1 MQTVEAQGF
10 DACWQRIG
18 VQGDRTCEKLAA
30 HVHCRNCERH
40 AEAAVLLLDRYT
52 LQLQDAGG
60 GRAEAAPV
68 AATAL
73 RPALLFRVGQD
84 WLALD
89 PARLMEVA
97 PTSAIHSLPHRRNRV
112 LLGVCNVR
120 GVLVPALALGPLLG
134 LEATVAAAGPGARP
148 RHLILDAAGGA
159 LVLPVDEVDGVQAIP
174 EDLLM
179 PAHKSSSLA
188 VSRLAQ
194 YAFQWRQ
201 GSVTWLDAQRLAQ
214 TLQESL
220 G

>member
-1 MQTVEAQGF
+1 MQTVEAQDF

-18 VQGDRTCEKLAA
+18 VQGDRTCERLAV

-60 GRAEAAPV
+60 GQAEAAS
-68 AATAL
+68 AAAV

-97 PTSAIHSLPHRRNRV
+97 PTSAIHSLPHRHNRA

-134 LEATVAAAGPGARP
+134 LEAATAAVGPGARP

-159 LVLPVDEVDGVQAIP
+159 LVLPVDEVDGVLAIP

-179 PAHKSSSLA
+179 PAHKYSSLA
-188 VSRLAQ
+188 ASRLALHV
-194 YAFQWRQ
+194 FQWRQ

-214 TLQESL
+214 AMQESL
-220 G
+220 E